1 MEFSNSMF
9 AIMAIVF
16 AMGLVGVVAVDLF
29 TDLQNVEA
37 IGCNNAI
44 AVNASMG
51 RCIK

>member
-1 MEFSNSMF
+1 
-9 AIMAIVF
+9 MAIVF
-16 AMGLVGVVAVDLF
+16 AMGLVGLVAVDLF

-37 IGCNNAI
+37 KGCNNEI